1 LKVNYVENAGM
12 KRKQSLDKLRFFKK
26 IKCEHCDKK
35 FSKEE
40 ELMNHKQI
48 VHGKDLK
55 YDCKECNKYFSNMED
70 MRTHLQREHS
80 YKKDR

>member
-1 LKVNYVENAGM
+1 MANYVENAGTR
-12 KRKQSLDKLRFFKK
+12 KKQSLDKVNFFKK
-26 IKCEHCDKK
+26 HSCDKCDKK

-40 ELMNHKQI
+40 EVMHHEQI
-48 VHGKDLK
+48 IHGKDSQ
-55 YDCKECNKYFSNMED
+55 YDCKECNKNFSNMED

>member
-1 LKVNYVENAGM
+1 MKVNYAEHVGTR
-12 KRKQSLDKLRFFKK
+12 KKQSSDRMGFFKK
-26 IKCEHCDKK
+26 ISCDVCNKK

-48 VHGKDLK
+48 VHGKDLQ
-55 YDCKECNKYFSNMED
+55 YDCKECDKYFSNMED